1 MTKQFYS
8 FPSKLNSN
16 YTFISL
22 LERND
27 EIETAVSKQL
37 INELYLSKLDH
48 LMMNH
53 FKLCKTTNTIYEK
66 QI

>member
-1 MTKQFYS
+1 MTNQFHS
-8 FPSKLNSN
+8 FPSKLKSN

-37 INELYLSKLDH
+37 INELYLSKH
-48 LMMNH
+48 
-53 FKLCKTTNTIYEK
+53 
-66 QI
+66 